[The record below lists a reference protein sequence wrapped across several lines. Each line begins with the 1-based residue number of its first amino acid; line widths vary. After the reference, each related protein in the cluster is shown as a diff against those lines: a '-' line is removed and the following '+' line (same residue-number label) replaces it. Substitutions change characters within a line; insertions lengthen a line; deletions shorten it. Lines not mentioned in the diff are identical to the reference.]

1 MTHTPTPTP
10 TSRVENV
17 AQVLSHLLKF
27 DQEELVIKNIP
38 GATFATLNVGVG
50 VCVMQYARSYKT
62 A

>member
-1 MTHTPTPTP
+1 MKHTPTP

-38 GATFATLNVGVG
+38 GATFSTLDVGVG
-50 VCVMQYARSYKT
+50 ACVMQYTRSYK
-62 A
+62 AA